1 MNEFNTK
8 IWFYAWLL
16 FVAAMGGIVAILTKA
31 NFAGLSKKEKTQKIT
46 AGIITSVFVAYIIF
60 EITLY
65 FVGSE
70 RLAVACAGIASYMGT
85 DALVALGNVLLTL
98 ITKGKKNA
106 E

>member
-1 MNEFNTK
+1 MNDFIAK
-8 IWFYAWLL
+8 FWFYIWLL
-16 FVAAMGGIVAILTKA
+16 IIALTGAVVSLATKS
-31 NFAGLSKKEKTQKIT
+31 NFSGMSKKDKTAKIA
-46 AGIITSVFVAYIIF
+46 AGILASMFVAYIIF

-98 ITKGKKNA
+98 VTKGKKS

>member
-1 MNEFNTK
+1 MNEFMAK
-8 IWFYAWLL
+8 FGFYAWL
-16 FVAAMGGIVAILTKA
+16 AIIAFTGAVVSLATKN
-31 NFAGLSKKEKTQKIT
+31 NFSGMSKKEKSAKIA
-46 AGIITSVFVAYIIF
+46 AGILASMFVAYIIF

-65 FVGSE
+65 FVGNE

-98 ITKGKKNA
+98 ITKGKKS